1 MTTLRIRQ
9 HKSAIGEKAGAKGT
23 LSALGL
29 GKPGAEAAFEDSVT
43 VRGMLRRVAHLVNVT
58 EGEAETKAGATSRAE
73 KASAKDGA
81 TSEGTP

>member
-9 HKSAIGEKAGAKGT
+9 HKSRIGEKAGAKGT

-43 VRGMLRRVAHLVNVT
+43 VRGMLRRVAHLVEVT
-58 EGEAETKAGATSRAE
+58 EEDDAKAAKSDTKT
-73 KASAKDGA
+73 DA
-81 TSEGTP
+81 TSEGAR

>member
-9 HKSAIGEKAGAKGT
+9 HKSRIGEKAGAKGT

-43 VRGMLRRVAHLVNVT
+43 VRGMLRRVAFLIDVEEPGGAT
-58 EGEAETKAGATSRAE
+58 GEETK
-73 KASAKDGA
+73 
-81 TSEGTP
+81 

>member
-9 HKSAIGEKAGAKGT
+9 HKSRIGEKAGAKGT

-43 VRGMLRRVAHLVNVT
+43 VRGMLRRVAHLVYVT
-58 EGEAETKAGATSRAE
+58 EDDAEAKSGTKAGTKAGA
-73 KASAKDGA
+73 K
-81 TSEGTP
+81 SEGTR

>member
-9 HKSAIGEKAGAKGT
+9 HKSAIGEKAAAKGT

-43 VRGMLRRVAHLVNVT
+43 VRGMLRRVAHLVHVT
-58 EGEAETKAGATSRAE
+58 EGEAEAKAGAR
-73 KASAKDGA
+73 
-81 TSEGTP
+81 SEGTR

>member
-9 HKSAIGEKAGAKGT
+9 HKSRIGEKAGAKGT

-43 VRGMLRRVAHLVNVT
+43 VRGMLRRVAHLVHVT
-58 EGEAETKAGATSRAE
+58 EGDAEAKSDAKSDAKTRAKSGA
-73 KASAKDGA
+73 K
-81 TSEGTP
+81 SEGTR